1 MYPTHYPTDTG
12 DWIDA
17 NCVTKRLDGD
27 YVRCTCNHLS
37 LFGVEV
43 VRLKTKPIKKL
54 LWNVYC
60 TYIPLLSVILVLF
73 FSSNGLKFCFLD
85 TFP

>member
-17 NCVTKRLDGD
+17 NCETKRLDRD

-54 LWNVYC
+54 CFSWNVYC
-60 TYIPLLSVILVLF
+60 TLLSVILVLF
-73 FSSNGLKFCFLD
+73 FSSNGLNFVF
-85 TFP
+85 